1 MRQLHDEI
9 SSKVVLDF
17 SIVLKSTDHVL
28 QCSCVNYCYPF
39 NQPTNLTYDTT
50 HKRIYTAVHY
60 LYEHEY
66 TKQAVNLRYFDWLGL
81 FYCQRKTLENCVKIF
96 NLLSI
101 RYTRGR
107 MLFPGGK

>member
-50 HKRIYTAVHY
+50 HK
-60 LYEHEY
+60 
-66 TKQAVNLRYFDWLGL
+66 
-81 FYCQRKTLENCVKIF
+81 
-96 NLLSI
+96 
-101 RYTRGR
+101 
-107 MLFPGGK
+107 